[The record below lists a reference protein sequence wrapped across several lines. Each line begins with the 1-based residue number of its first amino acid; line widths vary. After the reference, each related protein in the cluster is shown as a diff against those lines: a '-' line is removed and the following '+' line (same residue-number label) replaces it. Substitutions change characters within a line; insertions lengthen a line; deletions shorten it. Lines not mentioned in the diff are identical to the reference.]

1 MVLHWFRRD
10 LRLNDNSALK
20 LAQSS
25 GKDVQCIFIF
35 DKNILDRLED
45 EFDPRVTF
53 IHNELKEIDTELR
66 KKGSSLWVF
75 YGDPTLINRA
85 LLKNHPEIDSIY
97 FNRDYEPYAIK
108 RDKEIARLYMD
119 CGKSFFDSK
128 DHVIFEKNEI
138 VKNDGTPY
146 SVYSPYAR
154 KWLDQLK
161 ESNYT
166 SENISIDDISWYK
179 SEIKDYPLLSLK
191 SMGFNESHLDMP
203 TRFPDV
209 NVIKNYDKSRNFP
222 AIKNGTSHLGI
233 HLRFGTISIRS
244 LVKLALDNNKVFIS
258 ELIWRDFY
266 QMVLFH
272 NQHSINKAIK
282 PAYDKIEWVFD
293 KVQFEAWCHGKTGY
307 PMVDAGM
314 RELNNTGFMHN
325 RVRMVVASFLTKHLL
340 HDWRLGEAYFAKKL
354 LDFDLASNV
363 GGWQWASGSGCDA
376 APYFRIFNPTSQFE
390 KFDNSKVYVEKWVPE
405 LYSEEYPKP
414 IVDHK
419 WARERAL
426 RVYKEGLSSI

>member
-25 GKDVQCIFIF
+25 GNDVQCIFIF

-108 RDKEIARLYMD
+108 RDKEIAQLYMN
-119 CGKSFFDSK
+119 CGKIFFDSK

-191 SMGFNESHLDMP
+191 SMGFNQSHLDMP
-203 TRFPDV
+203 SRFPDV

>member
-108 RDKEIARLYMD
+108 RDKEIAHLYMD

-179 SEIKDYPLLSLK
+179 SKIKDYPLLSLK

-266 QMVLFH
+266 QMVLFY

>member
-53 IHNELKEIDTELR
+53 IYNELKEIDAELR
-66 KKGSSLWVF
+66 KNGSSLWVF
-75 YGDPTLINRA
+75 YGDPIAINKI
-85 LLKNHPEIDSIY
+85 LLKTHPEIDSIY
-97 FNRDYEPYAIK
+97 LNRDYEPYAIK
-108 RDKEIARLYMD
+108 RDKEIAELYMD

-154 KWLDQLK
+154 RWLDQLK

-166 SENISIDDISWYK
+166 SENILIDDISWFK
-179 SEIKDYPLLSLK
+179 SKINHYPLPSLK
-191 SMGFNESHLDMP
+191 SMGFNESHLNIP
-203 TRFPDV
+203 SRIPDL

-222 AIKNGTSHLGI
+222 AIKNGTSHLGV

-244 LVKLALDNNKVFIS
+244 LVKLALDKNKVFIS

-282 PAYDKIEWVFD
+282 PAYDRIEWLFD
-293 KVQFEAWCHGKTGY
+293 KEQFEGWCNGKTGY

-325 RVRMVVASFLTKHLL
+325 RVRMVAASFLTKHLL

-354 LDFDLASNV
+354 LDFDLASNI

-390 KFDNSKVYVEKWVPE
+390 KFDNSKAYVEKWVPE
-405 LYSEEYPKP
+405 LYTEEYPKP
-414 IVDHK
+414 IVEHK

>member
-108 RDKEIARLYMD
+108 RDKEIAHLYMD

>member
-108 RDKEIARLYMD
+108 RDKEIAHLYMD

-266 QMVLFH
+266 QMVLFY

>member
-10 LRLNDNSALK
+10 LRLKDNSALK

-25 GKDVQCIFIF
+25 GSDVQCIFIF

-45 EFDPRVTF
+45 EYDARVTF
-53 IHNELKEIDTELR
+53 IYNELKKIDAELR
-66 KKGSSLWVF
+66 NNGSSLWVF
-75 YGDPTLINRA
+75 YGDPISINKA
-85 LLKNHPEIDSIY
+85 LLKNHSDIDGLY
-97 FNRDYEPYAIK
+97 LNRDYEPYSIK
-108 RDKEIARLYMD
+108 RDKEIAQLYID
-119 CGKSFFDSK
+119 CGKSFFDAK
-128 DHVIFEKNEI
+128 DHVIFEGNEI

-154 KWLDQLK
+154 KWLDQLR
-161 ESNYT
+161 ESNY
-166 SENISIDDISWYK
+166 SFKNGSIENISWHTLGINN
-179 SEIKDYPLLSLK
+179 YPFPSLK
-191 SMGFNESHLDMP
+191 TMGFNESDLP
-203 TRFPDV
+203 VPSRLPDV
-209 NVIKNYDKSRNFP
+209 GVIKNYEKSRNFP

-244 LVKLALDNNKVFIS
+244 LLKLALDNNKVFVS

-272 NQHSINKAIK
+272 NPHSIDKAIK
-282 PAYDKIEWVFD
+282 PAYDKINWVFD
-293 KVQFEAWCHGKTGY
+293 KEQFEAWCNGNTGY

-340 HDWRLGEAYFAKKL
+340 HDWRLGEAYFARKL

-390 KFDNSKVYVEKWVPE
+390 KFDKGKAYVEKWVPE
-405 LYSEEYPKP
+405 LYSPNYPKP

-426 RVYKEGLSSI
+426 RVYKEGLSKI

>member
-25 GKDVQCIFIF
+25 GNDVQCIFIF

-75 YGDPTLINRA
+75 YGDPTAINRA

-108 RDKEIARLYMD
+108 RDKEIAHLYMD

-179 SEIKDYPLLSLK
+179 SKIKDYPLLSLK
-191 SMGFNESHLDMP
+191 SMGFNQSHLDMP
-203 TRFPDV
+203 SRFPDV